1 MRVRGL
7 AYPRLS
13 FASVLFFCLAFLLIG
28 TRAAGQNNTW
38 QGAANILD
46 FWSNAGEWSLGV
58 VPDGST
64 NIIIP
69 QGGVLGDTSFTNLNV
84 LTIGSPAELSLQS
97 TTTVA
102 NVGLVVDNGTFS
114 INSGATLSNN
124 LGTFGGTGTYLNSG
138 TIEGAGQIGDSTL
151 GFPTLINQP
160 GGTISANVSGQQ
172 LSINGVFVSN
182 TGLMEATAG
191 GTLSFTNGSI
201 ISNQGGII
209 DSNGGE
215 VLLIGSTVQGGTLN
229 NVSGTIAGISATLDG
244 STAAGAVTI
253 LGTFT
258 GNSTS
263 APTFLLGTINNQ
275 GTIVGGEQLTLV
287 GDTTLQGGGTVSLGG
302 GAIDGTHVLTNVDN
316 TIQGR
321 GAIGDS
327 LGGFPTLINEAGGTI
342 NANLS
347 AKVLDIF
354 GVLTTNAGV
363 MEATGGGILV
373 LNTSP
378 LTNSGTVQVDS
389 ASTLQVLAP
398 FTQTGGKTQV
408 DGTMLAVFGENVSG
422 GMVLG
427 TGTINGNITMTGG
440 AMQPGGASNP
450 GVLVINGNYD
460 SNAAFNELI
469 NGAGNG
475 LLVVNGSSTLESGAL
490 LNIELLGGFTPFV
503 GETFTLMDFFSGTG
517 TFANAPTTGFVM
529 DGFNWTIAYNAT
541 DIVLDAGSPVST
553 TPTPEPGSFLLL
565 VMGAAGLSRK
575 LQRKKPKTE
584 TH

>member
-138 TIEGAGQIGDSTL
+138 TIEGAGQIGSSTL
-151 GFPTLINQP
+151 GFPTLVNQAA
-160 GGTISANVSGQQ
+160 GTINANVSGQA
-172 LSINGVFVSN
+172 LAINGVFTNN

-327 LGGFPTLINEAGGTI
+327 FGGFPTLVNQAGGTI
-342 NANLS
+342 NANVSSQTLT
-347 AKVLDIF
+347 IN
-354 GVLTTNAGV
+354 GVFTNNTGL
-363 MEATGGGILV
+363 MEATAGGTLSFTNGSIISNQSGVIEADSGGQVNLFNSTV
-373 LNTSP
+373 RGGTLN
-378 LTNSGTVQVDS
+378 
-389 ASTLQVLAP
+389 
-398 FTQTGGKTQV
+398 
-408 DGTMLAVFGENVSG
+408 NVSG
-422 GMVLG
+422 
-427 TGTINGNITMTGG
+427 TI
-440 AMQPGGASNP
+440 A
-450 GVLVINGNYD
+450 
-460 SNAAFNELI
+460 
-469 NGAGNG
+469 
-475 LLVVNGSSTLESGAL
+475 
-490 LNIELLGGFTPFV
+490 GGF
-503 GETFTLMDFFSGTG
+503 
-517 TFANAPTTGFVM
+517 
-529 DGFNWTIAYNAT
+529 AT
-541 DIVLDAGSPVST
+541 NCGV
-553 TPTPEPGSFLLL
+553 E
-565 VMGAAGLSRK
+565 
-575 LQRKKPKTE
+575 
-584 TH
+584 